1 MIDLALIAFTHH
13 CQRGTNRDDVS
24 SVGAARPPV
33 VTLAALHGAG
43 GSVVGPRVAERLG
56 VEFFDRAIPSAIAER
71 AGLTEQAVGV
81 VDDRPRRRVD
91 RLVSNL
97 ARVTDAGTATGRPV
111 ERVDLEERRL
121 RGEIEEFLARA
132 SRTGGV
138 VLGRGGAVVLA
149 SVPAALHVYLGGPR
163 EGRVAQVMEA
173 EGVDRPTAA
182 RLVRAHDRAR
192 REYVQDVYGVDGDD
206 PALYHVVLDAVALGV
221 DGCVALIV
229 LASNYRTG
237 SAS

>member
-1 MIDLALIAFTHH
+1 MI
-13 CQRGTNRDDVS
+13 
-24 SVGAARPPV
+24 
-33 VTLAALHGAG
+33 
-43 GSVVGPRVAERLG
+43 GPRVAERLG

-71 AGLTEQAVGV
+71 AGLTEGAVAP
-81 VDDRPRRRVD
+81 VDDGPRRGVD

-97 ARVTDAGTATGRPV
+97 ARVTDARTATGRPV
-111 ERVDLEERRL
+111 ERVQLDERRL
-121 RGEIEEFLARA
+121 RGEIEDFLARA
-132 SRTGGV
+132 SRQGGV

-149 SVPAALHVYLGGPR
+149 AVPEALHVYLGGSR
-163 EGRVAQVMEA
+163 DRRVEQVMEF

-192 REYVQDVYGVDGDD
+192 RAYVQDAYGVDGDD
-206 PALYHVVLDAVALGV
+206 PRLYHLVLDAVALGV

-237 SAS
+237 SER